1 MVRVSPHA
9 NQIICLGQE
18 RDRFYTFLFITKESF
33 LQEAV
38 IGRRSKPSAI
48 VHVGNVED
56 VENMLASECDFVH
69 VCRKNKHLHVL
80 CNETVP

>member
-1 MVRVSPHA
+1 MLIRLFVWGRKDTDF
-9 NQIICLGQE
+9 ILL
-18 RDRFYTFLFITKESF
+18 YTFLFITKESF

-38 IGRRSKPSAI
+38 IRRRSKLSAT
-48 VHVGNVED
+48 VHVGNVGD
-56 VENMLASECDFVH
+56 VENMLASECDFGH